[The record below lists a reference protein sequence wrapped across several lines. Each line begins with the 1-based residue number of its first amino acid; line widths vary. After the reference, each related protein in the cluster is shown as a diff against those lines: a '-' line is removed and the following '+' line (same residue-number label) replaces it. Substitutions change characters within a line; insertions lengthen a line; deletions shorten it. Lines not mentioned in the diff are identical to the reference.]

1 MFHFYA
7 HFKYFMILMCSYK
20 LYLLSGVFLNIYI
33 VSIKTYVA
41 FCNLILQAFEIHPV
55 DKDSCSS
62 IFIYIHWLTI
72 ANLVTWLYLVARATE
87 KCGFLFQ
94 ATIRLAKNSGYIT
107 KEEG

>member
-1 MFHFYA
+1 M
-7 HFKYFMILMCSYK
+7 
-20 LYLLSGVFLNIYI
+20 LSGVFLNIYI

-55 DKDSCSS
+55 DKDSYSS
-62 IFIYIHWLTI
+62 IFIYIHWLNI
-72 ANLVTWLYLVARATE
+72 VSLITWLYLVARATE

-94 ATIRLAKNSGYIT
+94 ATISLDKNSGYIS